1 MQVKFTMELI
11 YLLIGIMVG
20 LILGIN
26 LSMLYSRVFGART
39 GAEKKLRLQVRDLEM
54 RIRNKDR
61 YIKEAI
67 KAAKREGGDSGQ

>member
-1 MQVKFTMELI
+1 MQVKFTMELF
-11 YLLIGIMVG
+11 YLLIGIIVG

-26 LSMLYSRVFGART
+26 LSVLYSRIFGGRS
-39 GAEKKLRLQVRDLEM
+39 GAEKKLRQQIRDLEM

-67 KAAKREGGDSGQ
+67 RSAKSEGADSE